1 MLYLRHA
8 LLAKELELR
17 KVTMQQQK
25 PSQSLQRQLGV
36 LGAIALGL
44 GSIVGVGVFVSVG
57 IAAGVAGPAIIF
69 SVAIAAV
76 VAICNG
82 LNSAQL
88 AASHPVSG
96 GTYEYGYRYLN
107 PWLGFT
113 AGWMF
118 LVAKSASAATA
129 ALGCAGYLLNL
140 LGISV
145 SNYLVPTALG
155 AVVLLTLIV
164 LTGIKRSNVINIA
177 IVSITLISLLFFV
190 IAGLPVV
197 LSAGLD
203 NFTPFFQP
211 IADGAENPIAAVLQ
225 ATALMFVAYTGYGR
239 IATLGEEVREPERT
253 IPRAMIIT
261 LAITMLLYIGVV
273 IVGIGSVGAQTLG
286 AVTSEQVA
294 PLEVAARS
302 FNIPGSSLIM
312 AIGAVTATL
321 GVLLNLI
328 LGLSRVLLA
337 MGRRQDMPSF
347 VARLNKSRTTPYIA
361 VLIMGTVI
369 ACLVLIG
376 DVRTT
381 WSFSAFSV
389 LIYYGITDLSA
400 LQIPEE
406 QRLYP
411 KWIAWVGLSACFFL
425 AFWVER
431 QIWLVGMGLIV
442 IGLIWKTVIRKLV
455 MSLSKD

>member
-1 MLYLRHA
+1 
-8 LLAKELELR
+8 
-17 KVTMQQQK
+17 MQQQK
-25 PSQSLQRQLGV
+25 PTQSLQRQLGV

-57 IAAGVAGPAIIF
+57 IASGVAGPAVII
-69 SVAIAAV
+69 SVAIAAL

-140 LGISV
+140 LGIPA
-145 SNYLVPTALG
+145 SNYLVPTALV
-155 AVVLLTLIV
+155 AVVLLTLVV

-177 IVSITLISLLFFV
+177 IVSITLFSLLFFI

-211 IADGAENPIAAVLQ
+211 IADNTKNPIAAVLQ

-239 IATLGEEVREPERT
+239 IATMGEEVREPERT

-261 LAITMLLYIGVV
+261 LGITMLLYIGVV
-273 IVGIGSVGAQTLG
+273 VVGIGAVGAPTLG
-286 AVTSEQVA
+286 AVTSKQVA
-294 PLEVAARS
+294 PLEVAART
-302 FNIPGSSLIM
+302 FNILGSSWIM

-347 VARLNKSRTTPYIA
+347 VARLNASRTTPYIA

-431 QIWLVGMGLIV
+431 QIWLVGVALIIV
-442 IGLIWKTVIRKLV
+442 GLIWKTVIRKLV
-455 MSLSKD
+455 MSFPQE